1 MQTHTYLEE
10 SLLKIFLLIHL
21 NLSKPLRSTLSEL
34 IACLL
39 DMLFKIFYIQFCKH
53 QKHQLIRIAPRPKGS
68 T

>member
-10 SLLKIFLLIHL
+10 SLLKIFLLINL

-39 DMLFKIFYIQFCKH
+39 ENNKAHISKLGEILSIDGTKALKSFQRLY
-53 QKHQLIRIAPRPKGS
+53 
-68 T
+68 